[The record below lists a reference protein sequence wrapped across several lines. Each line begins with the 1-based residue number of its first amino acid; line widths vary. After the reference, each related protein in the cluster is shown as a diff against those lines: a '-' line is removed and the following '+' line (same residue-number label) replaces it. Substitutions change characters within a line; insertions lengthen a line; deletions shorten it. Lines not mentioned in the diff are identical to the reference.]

1 MGSHM
6 KTTVEIA
13 DGLFETARRIA
24 ERERT
29 TLRALIEEGLR
40 HVTAARRE
48 PRDFRM
54 RRNTFKGKGLS
65 PDLSGRAWDAIRA
78 RAYDDHGG

>member
-1 MGSHM
+1 MGTHM

-13 DGLFETARRIA
+13 DAVFEAARRLA

-40 HVTAARRE
+40 RVAASRRE
-48 PRDFRM
+48 SRDFRL
-54 RRNTFKGKGLS
+54 RRCTFKGKGLS
-65 PDLSGRAWDAIRA
+65 PDLAGRGWDAVRA
-78 RAYDDHGG
+78 RAYDEHGG